1 MAPAVSL
8 ARPAPAMGQTVIPY
22 VRGPEDRHFFTSFQE
37 QDNAAFAR
45 WSPDSSAPDDLYPLA
60 PHRHEVQLLDIS
72 SGFKSA
78 GHSAE
83 SCTKRIPNLAFYRE
97 PGGECRARTAI
108 PIDIQQQSQSSRW
121 NSRSVSSAAIRA
133 RVGGWTSPVRVTPP
147 PHSVPDSLK
156 THNFNFNVDPSVQ
169 TSYDAT
175 PESARDAT
183 ARKYMFT
190 TTTQRSYEDVN
201 WDCKLGPKIKS
212 DTIQDKIADPMSR
225 HATLKRYDPSPH
237 MWQAVS
243 GHGYWDKTQSRP
255 LSAVAKPITFS
266 SLFPR
271 IHQIPLYSGSVG
283 GNNLE
288 DVDNPYTEF
297 TPYTVPRTEKPRHTD
312 TTHCPNIPGYTGT
325 RQWTGTESK
334 KSSFSRLF
342 HPPPQRVY
350 GIPHGTE
357 KLLEHQR
364 QSPFSKM
371 MTTVSPHNP
380 FHTKISK
387 SFLL

>member
-1 MAPAVSL
+1 
-8 ARPAPAMGQTVIPY
+8 MGQTVIPY

-237 MWQAVS
+237 MWQ
-243 GHGYWDKTQSRP
+243 
-255 LSAVAKPITFS
+255 
-266 SLFPR
+266 
-271 IHQIPLYSGSVG
+271 
-283 GNNLE
+283 
-288 DVDNPYTEF
+288 
-297 TPYTVPRTEKPRHTD
+297 
-312 TTHCPNIPGYTGT
+312 
-325 RQWTGTESK
+325 
-334 KSSFSRLF
+334 
-342 HPPPQRVY
+342 
-350 GIPHGTE
+350 
-357 KLLEHQR
+357 
-364 QSPFSKM
+364 
-371 MTTVSPHNP
+371 
-380 FHTKISK
+380 
-387 SFLL
+387 

>member
-1 MAPAVSL
+1 MASAVSL
-8 ARPAPAMGQTVIPY
+8 ARPAPLLGQTVIPY

-45 WSPDSSAPDDLYPLA
+45 WIPDSSAPDDLYPLA
-60 PHRHEVQLLDIS
+60 PHRHEVQVLDIS
-72 SGFKSA
+72 SGFKSP

-83 SCTKRIPNLAFYRE
+83 SCTKRMPNVAFYRE
-97 PGGECRARTAI
+97 PGGQCRAHTAI

-121 NSRSVSSAAIRA
+121 NSRSVSAAAIRA
-133 RVGGWTSPVRVTPP
+133 RVGGWTSPVRVTPA

-175 PESARDAT
+175 SESARDAT

-201 WDCKLGPKIKS
+201 WDCKLGPKIKPP
-212 DTIQDKIADPMSR
+212 DTMQDKIADPMSR

-243 GHGYWDKTQSRP
+243 GHGHWDKTQSRP
-255 LSAVAKPITFS
+255 LIAVAKPITF
-266 SLFPR
+266 
-271 IHQIPLYSGSVG
+271 
-283 GNNLE
+283 
-288 DVDNPYTEF
+288 
-297 TPYTVPRTEKPRHTD
+297 
-312 TTHCPNIPGYTGT
+312 CPNIPGYTGT

-357 KLLEHQR
+357 KPLQHQR
-364 QSPFSKM
+364 QSPFSM
-371 MTTVSPHNP
+371 MLTTVSPHNP